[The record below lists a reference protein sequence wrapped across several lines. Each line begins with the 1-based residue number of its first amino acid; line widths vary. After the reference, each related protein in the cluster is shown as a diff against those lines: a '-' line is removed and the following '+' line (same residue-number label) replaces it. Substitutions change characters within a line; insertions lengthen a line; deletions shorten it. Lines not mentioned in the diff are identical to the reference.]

1 MQDQPGGLVLSE
13 VGGWALL
20 RLMEND
26 PKSHI
31 NTHVWARAGMWEGEK
46 IHGKDREEKC
56 PIPAAIL
63 LLYQRWIQDAEFFA
77 VLTKCYSLFLALI
90 SLLHYF
96 PSIYSGVAAMEE
108 KSILTWK

>member
-1 MQDQPGGLVLSE
+1 
-13 VGGWALL
+13 
-20 RLMEND
+20 
-26 PKSHI
+26 
-31 NTHVWARAGMWEGEK
+31 MWEGEK

-90 SLLHYF
+90 SESENALFSFNIFQSGCNGREIHSNLEVKCISV
-96 PSIYSGVAAMEE
+96 SISLMNGMPETV
-108 KSILTWK
+108 T

>member
-31 NTHVWARAGMWEGEK
+31 NNHVWL
-46 IHGKDREEKC
+46 
-56 PIPAAIL
+56 IL
-63 LLYQRWIQDAEFFA
+63 KMF
-77 VLTKCYSLFLALI
+77 CS
-90 SLLHYF
+90 
-96 PSIYSGVAAMEE
+96 
-108 KSILTWK
+108 